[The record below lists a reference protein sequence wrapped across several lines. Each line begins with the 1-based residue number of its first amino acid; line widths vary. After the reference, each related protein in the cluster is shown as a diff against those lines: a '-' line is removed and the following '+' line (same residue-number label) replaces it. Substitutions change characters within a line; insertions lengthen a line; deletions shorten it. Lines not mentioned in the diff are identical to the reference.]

1 MTFKKEIER
10 GFSLVPKNISS
21 RYFYDD
27 AGSRL
32 FQLIMQSPDYYLTDC
47 EQEIFSKQAQ
57 NIVQSM
63 KGDYQQLR
71 LIDLGAGDG
80 VKTMLLLAEFI
91 KQGVE
96 VVYTP
101 VDISEEA
108 IQEAEK
114 NIKNEFPNN
123 RVEPYVGEYFEA
135 LQRIDKRYT
144 KLPKV
149 ILFLGSNIGNFTY
162 NKALDFLMQLN
173 NLCTKKDKLFIGFDL
188 KKNPKVIR
196 RAYNDKQG
204 ITKKF
209 NLNLLK
215 RINRE
220 LGADFDINQFD
231 HYNTY
236 NPITGTAKSY
246 IISLKEQ
253 VVNISELNKTFSFDA
268 YEAIDVE
275 QSQKYDIN
283 SIESLAQKA
292 KFTVLEHFFDKKRYY
307 TNSLWE
313 L

>member
-1 MTFKKEIER
+1 MTFKEDIES
-10 GFSLVPKNISS
+10 GLSLTPKNISS

-47 EQEIFSKQAQ
+47 EQEIFSKQAHD
-57 NIVQSM
+57 IVQSM
-63 KGDYQQLR
+63 KGNHHQLR

-91 KQGVE
+91 KQGIE

-123 RVEPYVGEYFEA
+123 RVEPYIGEYFEA
-135 LQRIDKRYT
+135 LQRIDKKYT

-149 ILFLGSNIGNFTY
+149 ILFLGSNIGNFTNEKAHKFLKKI
-162 NKALDFLMQLN
+162 NKLS
-173 NLCTKKDKLFIGFDL
+173 TKKDKLFIGFDL
-188 KKNPKVIR
+188 MKNPKTIC

-236 NPITGTAKSY
+236 NPISGTAKSY
-246 IISLKEQ
+246 IISLKKQ
-253 VVNISELNKTFSFDA
+253 VVNISALNKQFSFEA

-275 QSQKYDIN
+275 QSQKYN
-283 SIESLAQKA
+283 LKGIEHLAQKTN
-292 KFTVLEHFFDKKRYY
+292 FTVLEHFFDKRRYY